1 MIDPSLTFALR
12 GNRHS
17 TRVNRHWSPRDLVL
31 SAVAIVAD
39 TAAVIEETHAGI
51 IEGEPELDDARAWL
65 SRFADAL
72 HTIAERI
79 EEMKLPGVERG
90 FDPWREGRE
99 KDATWEV
106 KA

>member
-1 MIDPSLTFALR
+1 MTHPDVTFAAR

-31 SAVAIVAD
+31 SAVAIAAD

-51 IEGEPELDDARAWL
+51 IEDEPELDDARAWL

-79 EEMKLPGVERG
+79 EEMKLPGAERG
-90 FDPWREGRE
+90 RNPWLETAL
-99 KDATWEV
+99 KD
-106 KA
+106 KAAGL